1 MTEKKKLYRNKILK
15 ELYFVESLSCADLC
29 IKIEKSFPIT
39 AKLLEELV
47 AENMVIET
55 GYAAS
60 TGGRRALNYSLQ
72 KNVMYLVSVAM
83 DQFVTKIAIM
93 DMQNNFVSPIEKIV
107 LPLPNNPL
115 ALQMLIEKI
124 AYVLS
129 ISGIPKEKFVGIG
142 IGMPGFVDVKKGV
155 NYSHLQLPN
164 NKSITKYI
172 GEKIGLPVF
181 IDNDSSLIAL
191 AELRF
196 GAARQEKNA
205 MVINIG
211 WGVGLGLILGGK
223 LYRGHEG
230 FAGEFSHIPLFLNG
244 KLCWCGKSGCLETET
259 SLLLIIEKA
268 MEGLRAGRLSKITT
282 LAADD
287 PEQACD
293 TIINAVKEG
302 DQFAIELFSKAAY
315 NIGKGVAILIHLLN
329 PKVIILSGRGSSAGQ
344 IWIPPIQQALNEH
357 CIQRL
362 YQSTSIAISTL
373 GKEAELIGAA
383 ALVMENYE
391 KVPIFKSIAVLI
403 DTPLSTN

>member
-15 ELYFVESLSCADLC
+15 ELYFVESLSCAELC
-29 IKIEKSFPIT
+29 VKIEKSFPIT
-39 AKLLEELV
+39 AKLLEDLV

-83 DQFVTKIAIM
+83 DQFVTKVAIM

-124 AYVLS
+124 TYVLS
-129 ISGIPKEKFVGIG
+129 ISGIPKEKFVGVG
-142 IGMPGFVDVKKGV
+142 IGMPGFVDVKNGV

-172 GEKIGLPVF
+172 GEKVGLPVF

-211 WGVGLGLILGGK
+211 WGVGLGLILGGE

-282 LAADD
+282 LAVDD

-293 TIINAVKEG
+293 SIINAVKEG

-391 KVPIFKSIAVLI
+391 KIPIFKTQSTLVE
-403 DTPLSTN
+403 TPF